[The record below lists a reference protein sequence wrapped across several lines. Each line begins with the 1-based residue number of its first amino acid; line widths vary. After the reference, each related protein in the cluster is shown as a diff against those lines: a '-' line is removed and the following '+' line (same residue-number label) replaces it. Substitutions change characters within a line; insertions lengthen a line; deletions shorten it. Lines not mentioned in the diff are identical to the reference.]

1 MFSKINDIVSNA
13 YLNVPFYGKNFES
26 DKLLVTNYNDL
37 CQIPIISKTDV
48 NESLIS
54 KALNRNGL
62 IKEQTSGSSGKYIS
76 IYKTSSERSSL
87 DLLLWKRRRM
97 HYKSVMAATLIR
109 FKAAIDDIGGSS
121 IPLEHP
127 EKIGNTIFLPT
138 FKIDVEMINEFY
150 NMISDE
156 KELWIWGPPSLIYLL
171 ALQVHHS
178 FDIKTRKIKLIELN
192 GEMVFEY
199 QKRYIEEVF
208 QCPVVNHYG
217 SREFWGIAY
226 ECRYHNL
233 HIFEES
239 VFIEILDGYNKPQLS
254 DKEGELVITGLL
266 CSAMPFIRY
275 KIGDTGKIVT
285 SNCAC
290 GSCNR
295 ILELLGGRTS
305 DYIIGNKGELSSSM
319 VFAHIVSCIN
329 QSSIK
334 ILQFK
339 VVQIDINDF
348 VVYLVVTEEMESN
361 NIEQT
366 FFELAERLIHKE
378 IKIKIRYTNFIKNDA
393 NGKFRYFIPMK

>member
-1 MFSKINDIVSNA
+1 M
-13 YLNVPFYGKNFES
+13 
-26 DKLLVTNYNDL
+26 
-37 CQIPIISKTDV
+37 CQIPIISKTNV
-48 NESLIS
+48 NENLIS
-54 KALNRNGL
+54 RSFNRSDL

-76 IYKTSSERSSL
+76 IYKTASERSSL

-97 HYKSVMAATLIR
+97 HYKYVMAATLIR
-109 FKAAIDDIGGSS
+109 FKAAIDGIGGSS

-127 EKIGNTIFLPT
+127 QKIGNTIFLPT
-138 FKIDVEMINEFY
+138 FKIDNEMISEFY
-150 NMISDE
+150 NMILDE

-171 ALQVHHS
+171 ALQVHKS
-178 FDIKTRKIKLIELN
+178 FDIKIRKIKFIELN

-239 VFIEILDGYNKPQLS
+239 VFVEILDDCNKPHLC

-275 KIGDTGKIVT
+275 KIGDIGKIVA
-285 SNCAC
+285 SNCDC

-305 DYIIGNKGELSSSM
+305 DYIIGNKGELRSSM
-319 VFAHIVSCIN
+319 IFAHIVSCIN
-329 QSSIK
+329 QSSII
-334 ILQFK
+334 ILQFQ

-348 VVYLVVTEEMESN
+348 VVYLVVAEDIESN
-361 NIEQT
+361 NIEQK
-366 FFELAERLIHKE
+366 FYEMAKRLIHKE
-378 IKIKIRYTNFIKNDA
+378 INIKFQYTNFIKNDI
-393 NGKFRYFIPMK
+393 NGKFRYFVPIK